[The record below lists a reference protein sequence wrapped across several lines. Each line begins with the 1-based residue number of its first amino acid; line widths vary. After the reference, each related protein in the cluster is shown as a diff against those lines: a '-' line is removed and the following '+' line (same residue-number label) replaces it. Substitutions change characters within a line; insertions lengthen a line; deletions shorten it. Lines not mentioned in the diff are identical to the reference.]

1 MVSYEMSD
9 LVCLHLDR
17 QGEGGA
23 ADGTTSPATATSLG
37 DALGLGET
45 MSERITLVS
54 TLDELVAAGDVTEHA
69 MGTDDERTAYRLTQA
84 GRRRADSFERAV
96 RDDEVIVHVDGDATR
111 TTVDA
116 VVETHD
122 RTLVSTA
129 VAVTDDG
136 HIYLEDDVTEE
147 FVGRDAE
154 LAAFADAVDAVRGG
168 EMRTVLIAGPAG
180 IGKTTVVERALDQA
194 DDVTVAAAQCDR
206 DGNAPYGP
214 IRDALGDGPF
224 DVATDLDASDADE
237 LDAQRRALFADV
249 ADLLRARAYED
260 GPLVLFIDDLHR
272 ADAATLELCRF
283 LATDLATTPVC
294 LVGAYRREPLSGDHP
309 LVTDADALPDD
320 RTRTLELDAF
330 ERPDTRD
337 LVHSLVGSRDVPGA
351 FVDAVHDRTGGNPLF
366 VEETVKRMLE
376 DGVVD
381 PDVDIYPTDADD
393 LGVPDAVT
401 DAVDLR
407 LDAFD
412 DDAHDLLV
420 HAAVLGDHARTS
432 VLSTWSDRSSRD
444 VATVL
449 DLLVGTGLLDRT
461 DDGVQFKSDVLLDAV
476 YERIAAPRRERLHR
490 EAANQLDA
498 EVDDRRT
505 PHEAI
510 AIHHERAGDVDAAIA
525 AYRAAADDA
534 RDVYAHE
541 VAIDRYRRAL
551 DLARDNDRD
560 DVVAT
565 VLEAIGDAAT
575 VTGDYEEADRD
586 YRYVRQHADDVDVRK
601 RTYRKQAKVRRQR
614 SEYDDV
620 VALAEDGLALAD
632 PDGPTCETGR
642 LHSERGWG
650 CLQRGDLD
658 EAAAAF
664 EREYEIAREL
674 DDMALLGDALHDL
687 GTTTVKRGT
696 LGAEPERT
704 LGRAAATRDRAGD
717 RLGLARSL
725 NNLGLLYW
733 KRGELA
739 AASKHIERSLDILQE
754 AGDARGVSAALGNL
768 GVLFEKRG
776 DWTTAREYYE
786 RSITADRRLGH
797 RRGEGIVESNI
808 ALAHLMEGNLDAAV
822 EHSER
827 AIEITQEIDDR
838 QGEAVARQGLA
849 SVHVARDEPS
859 LAREH
864 AERAKAIAEDTGD
877 RATAA
882 SVRRVLG
889 DICREFGD
897 VDAAVAHHE
906 AAIAVAEE
914 TDDVEAA
921 VLNRVQL
928 GDAHRERGDVDA
940 AHDAITSAMTDIN
953 AVADPVADVEAH
965 TTLAGVHR
973 RRGAD
978 DAAADA
984 IEYATAAV
992 TDLDTPVL
1000 HAQVL
1005 LERGHLA
1012 TTTRRPEDAREHYVD
1027 ARDSAADAGA
1037 HLYVRRAE
1045 DALDALDDD

>member
-1 MVSYEMSD
+1 MVAYAMGD
-9 LVCLHLDR
+9 LVCLHLNGRGNGDD
-17 QGEGGA
+17 
-23 ADGTTSPATATSLG
+23 ADGTTSPATATGLG

-45 MSERITLVS
+45 MSDRIRLVS

-69 MGTDDERTAYRLTQA
+69 VGNGDERTAYRLTPA
-84 GRRRADSFERAV
+84 GRRRADGFERTV
-96 RDDEVIVHVDGDATR
+96 RDDQVVVHADGDSTR
-111 TTVDA
+111 MTVET

-122 RTLVSTA
+122 STLLST
-129 VAVTDDG
+129 VAAITDDG
-136 HIYLEDDVTEE
+136 HLYLEDEVTEE
-147 FVGRDAE
+147 FVGRDE
-154 LAAFADAVDAVRGG
+154 QLAAFADALDAVRDG
-168 EMRTVLIAGPAG
+168 EARTILVPGSAG
-180 IGKTTVVERALDQA
+180 IGKTTVVERALEEA
-194 DDVTVAAAQCDR
+194 DDVTADVAQCDR

-214 IRDALGDGPF
+214 VRDAIGDAPF
-224 DVATDLDASDADE
+224 AVETSLEVSDE
-237 LDAQRRALFADV
+237 EEFDAQRRALFADV
-249 ADLLRARAYED
+249 ADGLRARAYDD
-260 GPLVLFIDDLHR
+260 GPLVVFIDDFHR
-272 ADAATLELCRF
+272 ADSATLDLCRF
-283 LATDLATTPVC
+283 LTTELSTAPVC
-294 LVGAYRREPLSGDHP
+294 LVGAYRREPLADDHP
-309 LVTDADALPDD
+309 LLADGDLLPDD
-320 RTRTLELDAF
+320 STVSIELDTF
-330 ERPDTRD
+330 ERTETRD

-351 FVDAVHDRTGGNPLF
+351 FVDAVHERTGGNPLF

-376 DGVVD
+376 DGIVD
-381 PDVDIYPTDADD
+381 PDVDVYPADVDA
-393 LGVPDAVT
+393 LGVPEAVT
-401 DAVDLR
+401 DTIDLR

-412 DDAHDLLV
+412 DDVHDLLERT
-420 HAAVLGDHARTS
+420 AILGDNARTS
-432 VLSTWSDRSSRD
+432 VLSAWSEQSSRD
-444 VATVL
+444 IATIL
-449 DLLVGTGLLDRT
+449 DLLVGAGLLVRT
-461 DDGVQFKSDVLLDAV
+461 DDGVRFKSDVLLDAV
-476 YERIAAPRRERLHR
+476 YERIAAPRREQLHR
-490 EAANQLDA
+490 EAARQLDA
-498 EVDDRRT
+498 ELDDRRT
-505 PHEAI
+505 LHEAI
-510 AIHHERAGDVDAAIA
+510 ATHHERAGDDDSAIA

-551 DLARDNDRD
+551 DLARANGRE
-560 DVVAT
+560 DVVTA

-586 YRYVRQHADDVDVRK
+586 YRYVRQHTDDVGVQK

-620 VALAEDGLALAD
+620 VALADDGLALAD
-632 PDGPTCETGR
+632 PEGPTRETGC

-674 DDMALLGDALHDL
+674 DDPALLGDALHDL
-687 GTTTVKRGT
+687 GTTTVKRGN
-696 LGAEPERT
+696 LGTEPERT
-704 LGRAAATRDRAGD
+704 LGRAVATRGRAGD
-717 RLGLARSL
+717 RIGLARSL

-739 AASKHIERSLDILQE
+739 AASRHIERSLDVLQE
-754 AGDARGVSAALGNL
+754 IGDARGVSAALGNL

-776 DWTTAREYYE
+776 DWATAREYYE

-827 AIEITQEIDDR
+827 AIEIAREIDDR

-849 SVHVARDEPS
+849 NVHVARDEPT

-864 AERAKAIAEDTGD
+864 AERAKAIADDTGD

-882 SVRRVLG
+882 SVRGVLG

-906 AAIAVAEE
+906 AALTVAQE
-914 TDDVEAA
+914 TDDIESV

-928 GDAHRERGDVDA
+928 SEAHRERGDVDA
-940 AHDAITSAMTDIN
+940 AFDAITNAVDDIN
-953 AVADPVADVEAH
+953 EVADPVADVEAH
-965 TTLAGVHR
+965 IALASIHR
-973 RRGAD
+973 VRGAN

-984 IEYATAAV
+984 IEYATVAV
-992 TDLDTPVL
+992 TDLETPVL

-1012 TTTRRPEDAREHYVD
+1012 VATDRLEAARQHYRS
-1027 ARDSAADAGA
+1027 ARDGAADASA
-1037 HLYVRRAE
+1037 HLYARHAAE
-1045 DALDALDDD
+1045 ALDALDD